1 MLRHIVMWTF
11 REQAEGADRAT
22 NVARAR
28 ALLEGCAGITPGIV
42 HFTVATA
49 TPGMDCTADLV
60 LDSTFT
66 DAHALAAYQA
76 HTTHAAIKPFMKA
89 AVASSRSDALRE
101 LSSTRAPASPR
112 AWAICRPRP
121 REPPVMRAVRPW
133 RSKSCLIVRVMGLSP
148 GESCARASARQMR
161 KSMQ

>member
-49 TPGMDCTADLV
+49 TPDMDCTADLV

-76 HTTHAAIKPFMKA
+76 HPTHAAIKPFMKA
-89 AVASSRSDALRE
+89 AVASRHCMDF
-101 LSSTRAPASPR
+101 
-112 AWAICRPRP
+112 
-121 REPPVMRAVRPW
+121 
-133 RSKSCLIVRVMGLSP
+133 LI
-148 GESCARASARQMR
+148 
-161 KSMQ
+161 